1 MPALVDT
8 SVLIDSIRG
17 RRTEQVS
24 KFERLVAADE
34 VMLGDLVL
42 SEFLRGFDNEAE
54 SRHVHATLQGFPVVE
69 LCGETIAV
77 EAARNFRHLRALGVT
92 VRKTVDLIIGT
103 YCIRNSLP
111 LLHNDRDFD
120 AMERHLGLKVL

>member
-1 MPALVDT
+1 MDT

>member
-1 MPALVDT
+1 VDT